1 MPEVKGDIMYNEIFN
16 FINSLI
22 PTKSETI
29 IGGCSIAL
37 GTIFEH
43 LIGGWSSS
51 LETLL
56 ILMVLDY
63 LTGISAAFINTQM
76 KLDSNKCVYGIFKK
90 IVILSLIALAY
101 RIDLEIGQTMTKS
114 IVLLFFI
121 GSEGLSILENAA
133 NCGLPIPTKLKENL
147 AQLTQQKK
155 ERK

>member
-1 MPEVKGDIMYNEIFN
+1 MILN

-29 IGGCSIAL
+29 TGGCTITL
-37 GTIFEH
+37 GIIFEH
-43 LIGGWSSS
+43 LLGGWSSS

-63 LTGISAAFINTQM
+63 LTGISAAFINPQM
-76 KLDSNKCVYGIFKK
+76 KLDSNKCVYGICKK
-90 IVILSLIALAY
+90 IVILSLVALAY
-101 RIDLEIGQTMTKS
+101 RIDIEIGQTMTKS

-147 AQLTQQKK
+147 AQFTEAKK
-155 ERK
+155 KNR